1 MREYKI
7 LEDLYYTKEH
17 IWVKIEGDVATVGIT
32 DFAQSQ
38 LGDVVFID
46 LPEVER
52 DVESGEVI
60 ATVESIKAVSE
71 IYAPLS
77 GKVISVNED
86 LGNEPSLINSD
97 PYGDGWICDIQIK
110 DLTEIEDLMTSEDYR
125 AYLEALTEEE
135 E

>member
-125 AYLEALTEEE
+125 AYLDALTEEE